1 MKIKSWLVY
10 SESSGT
16 IIGFTKLG
24 DVNEELNE
32 FDHAINSV
40 NQEKKLASH
49 VLCAVARRLFKYIN
63 YPLGYFSSCG
73 FDSAQ
78 LFPVLWQ
85 ATGILEMAGFK
96 VDAMVSDGASP
107 NRRFYRLHQLA
118 DWSNLSN
125 DGVIYWVWEP
135 L

>member
-1 MKIKSWLVY
+1 M
-10 SESSGT
+10 
-16 IIGFTKLG
+16 
-24 DVNEELNE
+24 
-32 FDHAINSV
+32 
-40 NQEKKLASH
+40 
-49 VLCAVARRLFKYIN
+49 ARGLFKHIN
-63 YPLGYFSSCG
+63 YPLGYLSSCR

-118 DWSNLSN
+118 DGSNLSN
-125 DGVIYWVWEP
+125 DGVVYWAWNHHDKSRKIYFFCDVFQLMKTLRNYLKNSHGHNNTRRLMVSFGIP
-135 L
+135 CQ